1 MSHLTENTSIR
12 ACDTLDIV
20 CRSVDIG
27 FFGLIQLS
35 IWIYVL
41 GSHLTVCKELS
52 KPFIVCYEASLTVG
66 SRVAV
71 YTAKCGLLQPW
82 RLVAYNLCVNHLGN
96 MTSDGVI
103 GKCRRILFL
112 SADLAVWNKSQLD
125 QRLESVTDTKCKTIS
140 LI

>member
-12 ACDTLDIV
+12 ACDTLNVIG
-20 CRSVDIG
+20 RSVDIG
-27 FFGLIQLS
+27 FFGLIQFS
-35 IWIYVL
+35 VWIYVL
-41 GSHLTVCKELS
+41 GSHLSVCKELC
-52 KPFIVCYEASLTVG
+52 KPLIVCYKTSFTVG

-71 YTAKCGLLQPW
+71 YAAKSRFLQPW
-82 RLVAYNLCVNHLGN
+82 RLVAHYLGVNHLGD

-103 GKCRRILFL
+103 GQCRRILFL
-112 SADLAVWNKSQLD
+112 SADLTVWNKSQLD

>member
-1 MSHLTENTSIR
+1 MCHLTENTSIR
-12 ACDTLDIV
+12 ACDTLNVIG
-20 CRSVDIG
+20 RSVDIG

-35 IWIYVL
+35 VWIYIL
-41 GSHLTVCKELS
+41 GSYLTVCKKLG

-71 YTAKCGLLQPW
+71 YTAKSRFLQPW
-82 RLVAYNLCVNHLGN
+82 RLVAYNLCVNHLRN

-103 GKCRRILFL
+103 GQCRRILFL
-112 SADLAVWNKSQLD
+112 SADLTVWNKSQLD